1 VGKAKK
7 IGGSLMVIIP
17 KEVAETMAIAKGE
30 TLGIEVRK
38 PRRDCFG
45 SLKQLKPFTREEELD
60 THD

>member
-1 VGKAKK
+1 
-7 IGGSLMVIIP
+7 MVIIP